1 MFLQSFRAVFV
12 FVVYF
17 KLRFFLLCFMNTSG
31 RMYVNFVHV
40 CAQKSMS
47 FLALCYA
54 ISCHAPGII
63 SNFQRLQRNR
73 FRCVSC
79 DQVLLFHHYMAYMLY
94 SALRLLLMM
103 LLFLHFRFQTY
114 YYIYYHD
121 ISGVFQLFSSSF
133 AIFDGC
139 IYYFSS
145 NLRHEHWAHMLLLWF
160 SCSSTDHNFVLARI
174 AFSSIYDDDEK
185 KEATRGKSH
194 HAMAIMALC
203 LFQMISII
211 SQFIVYKTIQV
222 WWHFFIQWKHT
233 VDNNCLFVSTMNKN
247 CSHFHV

>member
-31 RMYVNFVHV
+31 RMYVNFVHMYGRRNLCHSWL
-40 CAQKSMS
+40 CAMP
-47 FLALCYA
+47 
-54 ISCHAPGII
+54 CHAPGGII

-79 DQVLLFHHYMAYMLY
+79 DKVLLFHHYMAYMLY
-94 SALRLLLMM
+94 SALCACCCWCC
-103 LLFLHFRFQTY
+103 FFFIFVFKHIITY
-114 YYIYYHD
+114 YYHD

-145 NLRHEHWAHMLLLWF
+145 NLRHEHWA
-160 SCSSTDHNFVLARI
+160 
-174 AFSSIYDDDEK
+174 
-185 KEATRGKSH
+185 
-194 HAMAIMALC
+194 
-203 LFQMISII
+203 
-211 SQFIVYKTIQV
+211 
-222 WWHFFIQWKHT
+222 
-233 VDNNCLFVSTMNKN
+233 VST
-247 CSHFHV
+247 HVAAVIQLFFNWPQFCTC